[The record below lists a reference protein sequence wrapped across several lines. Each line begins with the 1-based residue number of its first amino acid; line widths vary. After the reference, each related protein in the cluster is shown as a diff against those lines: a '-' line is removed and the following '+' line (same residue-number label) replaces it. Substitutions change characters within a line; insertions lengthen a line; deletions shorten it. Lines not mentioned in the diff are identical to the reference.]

1 MQLQVSVQKVDG
13 DKVILSVTGILNA
26 HSAPALKEQIA
37 TQVSEGAIQLIINLV
52 QADFIDSSGLA
63 VLVSGMK
70 KARAE
75 GGILKLAGVQPNVM
89 RVFELTLL
97 DRVFSFF
104 PDEESAL
111 ASF

>member
-1 MQLQVSVQKVDG
+1 MQVSVKQVDG
-13 DKVILSVTGILNA
+13 VKSVLSVTGILNA
-26 HSAPALKEQIA
+26 HTAPLLKEQIVGH
-37 TQVSEGAIQLIINLV
+37 VSGGARQFVIDLTLV
-52 QADFIDSSGLA
+52 DFIDSSGLA

-70 KARAE
+70 RARAE
-75 GGILKLAGVQPNVM
+75 GGNLKLVGVQPNVM

-111 ASF
+111 ASFSS